1 MKMSVC
7 VLVEMHET
15 FLELDITESK
25 NNFVLTQPNYGLTQS
40 INVAPRTVS
49 TD

>member
-15 FLELDITESK
+15 FQDVIKYSFSTKQGKWKMKIHSYYNKADE
-25 NNFVLTQPNYGLTQS
+25 NNF
-40 INVAPRTVS
+40 
-49 TD
+49 